1 MKDELIKEG
10 LNLIKDT
17 MSKYRG
23 MIERAPS
30 RNSYNKFTGKFDES
44 KNNVRR
50 AKADAIRD
58 IVQDYALLG
67 VELLSAAELKA
78 LDE

>member
-1 MKDELIKEG
+1 MSELKKEG
-10 LNLIKDT
+10 LKLITDT
-17 MSKYRG
+17 MSRYRA
-23 MIERAPS
+23 MIEKAPT
-30 RNSYNKFTGKFDES
+30 RNSYNRFTGKFDES
-44 KNNVRR
+44 KNNLRR

-67 VELLSAAELKA
+67 VELLSSAEMKA